1 MEKFVNEIVLKL
13 STKIPKEN
21 IEIVKSVIY
30 LTLND
35 FDVTA
40 KTTDLAV
47 INDELPREA
56 KIYLAARLVDGLSE
70 KTLTQYKSTLDKFF
84 SMIIKPVNEI
94 TTEDCRLFFYRIQST
109 SKMSNRT
116 LDNYRSYL
124 MAFFTWLNDN
134 EYIQRN
140 PCAPIKPFKY
150 EKKVKKALTDMEI
163 EKIRHAAKND
173 YERAI
178 IEVLYSTGCRV
189 SELVNIKLEDIDMQN
204 GEVNILHGKGNKQR
218 IGYLSAKAVLA
229 IQDYVGARNYP
240 TEYLFENFRQPHNQL
255 TTRAIEKKT
264 RELEDRTG
272 IRIHPHKFRR
282 TTATHLLKKGMPLE
296 EIQIVLGHENI
307 GTTMVYAKVDAD
319 SVKRNHIKC
328 MS

>member
-35 FDVTA
+35 FEVTA

-47 INDELPREA
+47 VNDELPREA
-56 KIYLAARLVDGLSE
+56 KIYLAARLVDGLSPNS
-70 KTLTQYKSTLDKFF
+70 LAQYKRLLDMFF
-84 SMIIKPVNEI
+84 SMITKPVNEI
-94 TTEDCRLFFYRIQST
+94 TTEDCRLFFYRVQST
-109 SKMSNRT
+109 SKMGNHT

-124 MAFFTWLNDN
+124 MAFFSWLNDN
-134 EYIQRN
+134 EYIARN

-163 EKIRHAAKND
+163 EKIRHAAKNA

-218 IGYLSAKAVLA
+218 IGYLSAKAIFA
-229 IQDYVGARNYP
+229 IQDYVGGRDYP
-240 TEYLFENFRQPHNQL
+240 TVYLFENFRKPHNQL
-255 TTRAIEKKT
+255 STHAIEKKT
-264 RELEDRTG
+264 RELEQRTG
-272 IRIHPHKFRR
+272 IRLHPHKVRR

-307 GTTMVYAKVDAD
+307 ATTMIYAKVDTD